1 MPVMPSRKPAIIR
14 NVRLRVL
21 LCQRILYSAAT
32 EPFQRIFEHRAGE
45 DPVRGAGKH
54 LNHLPSRCVA
64 RRGSA
69 GSCGRRRLG
78 RLAKQRSRR
87 PAVGSSGGRGNAL
100 PHPAGPS
107 ASEGSRGRRGT
118 RTGGGLEQRWSAVF
132 GAAGQS
138 HRPNRKSQ
146 EWSQT
151 VLILSY

>member
-78 RLAKQRSRR
+78 RQADRPRSAMVCPTSDRAGLAQRRFHHLR
-87 PAVGSSGGRGNAL
+87 
-100 PHPAGPS
+100 
-107 ASEGSRGRRGT
+107 
-118 RTGGGLEQRWSAVF
+118 
-132 GAAGQS
+132 
-138 HRPNRKSQ
+138 
-146 EWSQT
+146 T
-151 VLILSY
+151 VLSALQT